1 MSTSTDSPR
10 APRPR
15 VGRLRRRPGVA
26 LLAVGALVA
35 LGACSGGD
43 GSAGGDDDVTLTF
56 AWWGDASR
64 AERYEKAIDLYEEK
78 NPHVTIQSSYA
89 SFADYWT
96 SRNTEAASGSLPDVF
111 QMDVS
116 YLSQYGGSGQI
127 AALDDFAE
135 DGTIDIST
143 FPENVMPAAKVD
155 GRLVGIPTSTGGIAN
170 FFSTG
175 LFDDLGVAVP
185 AGDLTWDQYDDVL
198 SQVGAAGADH
208 DPEVNGSTQYVQ
220 ILSVFEIWLAQHGK
234 ALYTP
239 DGALGFTEA
248 DLAEWWQRA
257 TPLFADGGFVD
268 PKRAEQLNGADVLG
282 AGVTASELSFY
293 NFLVRFSE
301 GSAGGK
307 FAMLLPPADDT
318 ANRGLYLKPSLEL
331 SMSATTEHPE
341 EAARFIDFIANDP
354 EVSKEFGLSRGA
366 PISQPALDA
375 LEPEGL
381 DKQILDYW
389 EQLAEVAGDTP
400 PPPPEGAGAVEV
412 EFTRIAQD
420 IGFGTTSVDDGVK
433 EFFSTAP
440 GMLG

>member
-1 MSTSTDSPR
+1 MSTR
-10 APRPR
+10 K
-15 VGRLRRRPGVA
+15 LRRSGVA
-26 LLAVGALVA
+26 FLAVGAVAA

-43 GSAGGDDDVTLTF
+43 GSGGGAEDVTLTF

-111 QMDVS
+111 QMDVT
-116 YLSQYGGSGQI
+116 YLSQYGGTGQV
-127 AALDDFAE
+127 AALDEFVE

-143 FPENVMPAAKVD
+143 FPESVMPAAKVD

-170 FFSTG
+170 FFNTG
-175 LFDDLGVAVP
+175 LFEELGVDVP
-185 AGDLTWDQYDDVL
+185 DGDLTWDEYDAVL
-198 SQVGAAGADH
+198 SQVGKAGADH
-208 DPEVNGSTQYVQ
+208 DPQVSGSTQYTQ
-220 ILSVFEIWLAQHGK
+220 IWTVFEIWLAQQGK
-234 ALYTP
+234 SLYTE

-248 DLAEWWQRA
+248 DLTAWWGRA
-257 TPLFADGGFVD
+257 TPLFADDGFID
-268 PKRAEQLNGADVLG
+268 PKRQEQLNGADVLG
-282 AGVTASELSFY
+282 SGVTASELSFY

-301 GSAGGK
+301 GSAGGE
-307 FAMLLPPADDT
+307 FAMTLPPADDT
-318 ANRGLYLKPSLEL
+318 GDRGLYLKPSLEL
-331 SMSATTEHPE
+331 SMSANTEHPE
-341 EAARFIDFIANDP
+341 EAAKFIDFIANDP
-354 EVSKEFGLSRGA
+354 EVSREFGLSRGA
-366 PISQPALDA
+366 PISQPAIDA

-381 DKQILDYW
+381 DRQILDYW
-389 EQLAEVAGDTP
+389 EQLSAVAGDTP

-420 IGFGTTSVDDGVK
+420 IGFGTTSLDDGVK
-433 EFFSTAP
+433 EFFSLAP

>member
-1 MSTSTDSPR
+1 MSTR
-10 APRPR
+10 K
-15 VGRLRRRPGVA
+15 LRRPGVA
-26 LLAVGALVA
+26 FLAVGAVAA
-35 LGACSGGD
+35 LGACSGGGD
-43 GSAGGDDDVTLTF
+43 SGGGGEDVTLTF

-116 YLSQYGGSGQI
+116 YLSQYGGTGQV
-127 AALDDFAE
+127 APLDEFVE

-143 FPENVMPAAKVD
+143 FPESVMPAAKVD
-155 GRLVGIPTSTGGIAN
+155 GTLVGIPTSTGGIAN
-170 FFSTG
+170 FFNTG
-175 LFDDLGVAVP
+175 LFEELGVDVP
-185 AGDLTWDQYDDVL
+185 EGDLTWDEYDAVL
-198 SQVGAAGADH
+198 SQVGKAGASH
-208 DPEVNGSTQYVQ
+208 DPAVAGSTQYTQ
-220 ILSVFEIWLAQHGK
+220 IWTVFEIWLAQQGK
-234 ALYTP
+234 SLYTP

-248 DLAEWWQRA
+248 DLTAWWERA
-257 TPLFADGGFVD
+257 TPLFEDDGFID

-282 AGVTASELSFY
+282 SGVTASELSFY

-301 GSAGGK
+301 GSAGAE
-307 FAMLLPPADDT
+307 FAMTLPPADDPG
-318 ANRGLYLKPSLEL
+318 NRGLYLKPSLEL
-331 SMSATTEHPE
+331 SMSANTEHPE
-341 EAARFIDFIANDP
+341 EAAKFIDFIANDP

-366 PISQPALDA
+366 PISRPALDA
-375 LEPEGL
+375 LDVEGL
-381 DKQILDYW
+381 DQQILDYW
-389 EQLAEVAGDTP
+389 EQLSEVAGDTP

-420 IGFGTTSVDDGVK
+420 IGFGTTGLDEGVK
-433 EFFSTAP
+433 EFFSIAP